1 MPKTITKIILAFSL
15 ALASS
20 QFVFATSVDQLVPRD
35 IMKDSPY
42 SDSSAVSKLPNV
54 TIEAAITSV
63 IKTVLGWSIIF
74 TLAALIV
81 AAVYYLIAQGKEDEI
96 GKSKDIIVYLVIGL
110 AIMSAAYG
118 IVTGIL
124 KFKFFE

>member
-1 MPKTITKIILAFSL
+1 MQKTITKIILAFTL

-42 SDSSAVSKLPNV
+42 SDSSAVSQLPNV

-63 IKTVLGWSIIF
+63 IKTALGWSIIF
-74 TLAALIV
+74 TVAALV
-81 AAVYYLIAQGKEDEI
+81 AAAVYYLIAQGKEDEI
-96 GKSKDIIVYLVIGL
+96 GKSKDILVYLVIGL
-110 AIMSAAYG
+110 AVMSAAYG